1 MFSRRVTKSKS
12 LPNHSASGTIQNF
25 TQSPEV
31 VAATRHV
38 LFHERRLMAFISVVY
53 RRSVEGQL
61 CNLWWPHLPSP
72 GRRTANVYL
81 HSRPSQCLDN
91 IRGKNVSF
99 QNWNKHILVASSSW
113 CGCLVKAGASINW
126 QAGMHATCLTH
137 TLLFMASSLEN
148 QNGSERK
155 MLS

>member
-12 LPNHSASGTIQNF
+12 LPNHSASGTIRNS

-31 VAATRHV
+31 VASRPLTWATAYGIYLL
-38 LFHERRLMAFISVVY
+38 LFHSSVVY

-61 CNLWWPHLPSP
+61 CNLWWPHLPLP

-99 QNWNKHILVASSSW
+99 LNWNKPILVANSSW
-113 CGCLVKAGASINW
+113 CGCLLKARASINW
-126 QAGMHATCLTH
+126 QAGMHATCVTH
-137 TLLFMASSLEN
+137 TLLFMASL
-148 QNGSERK
+148 
-155 MLS
+155 L